1 MDATT
6 TYSDMGITTP
16 RGAYWLL
23 VVVFLLGVNVAALYG
38 VRTHEYVRAAF
49 VVGWMIAVA
58 IGTVRGLRMVIALG
72 SPRNP
77 ATMLAFQLAM
87 LQPIIGIMP
96 LVLIL
101 LP

>member
-1 MDATT
+1 MDAT

-23 VVVFLLGVNVAALYG
+23 VFVFVLGVNAALLYA

-49 VVGWMIAVA
+49 IVGWMIAVA
-58 IGTVRGLRMVIALG
+58 IGTVRALRMVIALG
-72 SPRNP
+72 TPRHP
-77 ATMLAFQLAM
+77 ATMLAFQLAAM
-87 LQPIIGIMP
+87 QPVLGIMP